1 MANSTHIIVLNF
13 TNIRLSGPTVPRV
26 NVTIQYPIQIYMYH
40 PADLYIAYG
49 IGLLC
54 TLLCLGLGIN
64 AIIKNGSTFSNNFS
78 SILRSTRNPEL
89 NTIIQ
94 VDEFSGSDPLPSH
107 TAKSTIKHHLPE
119 DGIAGFELI
128 GAPL

>member
-1 MANSTHIIVLNF
+1 MANSTHITVLKFAN
-13 TNIRLSGPTVPRV
+13 TRLSGPTVPRV
-26 NVTIQYPIQIYMYH
+26 NVTIKYPIQIYIHH
-40 PADLYIAYG
+40 PADLYIACG

-54 TLLCLGLGIN
+54 TLLCLALGAN

-78 SILRSTRNPEL
+78 IILRSTRNPEL
-89 NTIIQ
+89 NAIIH

-107 TAKSTIKHHLPE
+107 TAKSTVKHHLSE

-128 GAPL
+128 GALS